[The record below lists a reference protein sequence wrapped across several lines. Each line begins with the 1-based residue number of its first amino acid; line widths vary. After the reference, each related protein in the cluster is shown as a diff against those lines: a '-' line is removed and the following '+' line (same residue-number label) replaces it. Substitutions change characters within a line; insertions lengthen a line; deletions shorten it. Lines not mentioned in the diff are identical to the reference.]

1 MSAFPHTVRAKLAKS
16 LKYPFVGEDM
26 DFSGAV
32 LNGGSSTRM
41 GKDKAEISF
50 KNKRLIDISLEA
62 LAGARANEIFI
73 VGGAS
78 RVAEDSLNILYC
90 QDMFPG
96 EGPLG
101 GIISA
106 LSVAEYDVLVTL
118 PCDHLYVTSQVVE
131 QCLAALS
138 IHEMACPLLED
149 TKQVL
154 CSAWRKSGLKKL
166 KEIFD
171 SGTRS
176 VMDAVSLLDVVTFQ
190 VSNPEILR
198 TANTIDE
205 LWQ

>member
-1 MSAFPHTVRAKLAKS
+1 MFQEFIEILILSAVQGISEFLPISSSAHLILVSNLYDLKS
-16 LKYPFVGEDM
+16 
-26 DFSGAV
+26 
-32 LNGGSSTRM
+32 SSL
-41 GKDKAEISF
+41 
-50 KNKRLIDISLEA
+50 LIDISLQA

-166 KEIFD
+166 KEIFN